1 MKKYWVSDTE
11 METREMVKKVP
22 GPREI
27 PFIGNLLELGSKP
40 HEFFKTCVEKY
51 GPVVRVQLDKD
62 RDTYLL
68 SRPQDI
74 QYVLKIHNDYLQKD
88 IIAIES

>member
-1 MKKYWVSDTE
+1 ME
-11 METREMVKKVP
+11 MEKMAKKVP
-22 GPREI
+22 GPKEI
-27 PFIGNLLELGSKP
+27 PFIGNLLEVGSKP

-51 GPVVRVQLDKD
+51 GPVVRIRLEKD

-74 QYVLKIHNDYLQKD
+74 DEAYKRVLASDVKYRFVID
-88 IIAIES
+88 ISTM